1 MPMPVRRLTSIIVA
15 ALVSFALVG
24 CDPIETTNSNGKSSS
39 KSSSKSSAKNSGK
52 STGNSSS
59 TKSRAT
65 VKITASDK
73 VCWVGKVGSVSKKGC
88 GRATIKASDSKGT
101 YRIQLR
107 KTKGDGNLTVVL
119 VVNGESVDGGKITA
133 SSGVI
138 SIAYANR

>member
-1 MPMPVRRLTSIIVA
+1 MAMPVRRLTSITVA

-24 CDPIETTNSNGKSSS
+24 CDPIQTTNSNGKSSS
-39 KSSSKSSAKNSGK
+39 KSSGK

-107 KTKGDGNLTVVL
+107 KTKGNGNLTVVL

>member
-1 MPMPVRRLTSIIVA
+1 MPVRRLTSITVA

-24 CDPIETTNSNGKSSS
+24 CDPIQTTNSNGKSSS
-39 KSSSKSSAKNSGK
+39 KSSGK

-59 TKSRAT
+59 TTSRAT
-65 VKITASDK
+65 VRITASDK
-73 VCWVGKVGSVSKKGC
+73 VCWAGKVGSVSKKGC

-107 KTKGDGNLTVVL
+107 KTKGNGNLTVVL

>member
-1 MPMPVRRLTSIIVA
+1 MPVRRLTSIIVA

-24 CDPIETTNSNGKSSS
+24 CEPIETTNSNG

>member
-1 MPMPVRRLTSIIVA
+1 MPVRRLTTITVA

-24 CDPIETTNSNGKSSS
+24 CEPIETTNSSGKSSS
-39 KSSSKSSAKNSGK
+39 KSSSKSSGK

-73 VCWVGKVGSVSKKGC
+73 VCWAGKVGSVSRKGC
-88 GRATIKASDSKGT
+88 GSATIKASDSNGT
-101 YRIQLR
+101 YRVQLR
-107 KTKGDGNLTVVL
+107 KTKGNGNLTVLL
-119 VVNGESVDGGKITA
+119 VVNGESVDGGRITA